1 VAPLDSLD
9 WRPMN
14 AVYRNG
20 SVYTTH
26 GVAVSSRAACRWYEI
41 DANSVST
48 LQTGTVYD
56 PSMYYMMPSISV
68 NANDEVVVAFSGSNA
83 TQYASSYFAGRIPSD
98 PAGQLSAPA
107 LLKDGTAPY
116 NTVGSSGVNRW
127 GDYSLT
133 SVDPQD
139 DLTLWTIQEHTR
151 ATDTWGTRIGK
162 LQFAAA
168 CPDPSA
174 YCGTSPNSAGAGAS
188 ISYGGSSSHS
198 ANDLSLFCVG
208 LVPNK
213 PGLFFYGPNQTAVL
227 LGEGV
232 RCVDGNLTR
241 LSVRLADALGIA
253 SESLDFT
260 SPPFSSGPGAVG
272 VGDTRNFQF
281 WYRDPAGGPS
291 GFNLSDGLEVTLCP

>member
-1 VAPLDSLD
+1 
-9 WRPMN
+9 
-14 AVYRNG
+14 
-20 SVYTTH
+20 
-26 GVAVSSRAACRWYEI
+26 
-41 DANSVST
+41 
-48 LQTGTVYD
+48 
-56 PSMYYMMPSISV
+56 MYYMMPSISV